1 MIEDTLLM
9 FILMLPLIIIGG
21 YHFVHIH
28 IDYWNQYCSRKERIK
43 ELKRLRKE
51 LRFLSREEFK
61 DAIKSYF

>member
-1 MIEDTLLM
+1 
-9 FILMLPLIIIGG
+9 MLPLIIIGG